1 MYFSS
6 FLRYNING
14 VILKKTIIKNPVNN
28 GFGVS
33 PNSPPRL
40 PPKPSVSKA
49 ANFSANFFW
58 TERYIETIVAHKNEV
73 IDVPNKKD
81 LFDLAILL
89 RINPEISPITNEI
102 RDIKTN
108 RVVNEVNPKKE
119 ADKVKP
125 PLSKSNITIEI
136 IIVIVYSTQLVFGI
150 VCGGILEVEGW

>member
-1 MYFSS
+1 
-6 FLRYNING
+6 
-14 VILKKTIIKNPVNN
+14 
-28 GFGVS
+28 
-33 PNSPPRL
+33 
-40 PPKPSVSKA
+40 
-49 ANFSANFFW
+49 
-58 TERYIETIVAHKNEV
+58 VAHKNEV

-136 IIVIVYSTQLVFGI
+136 IIVIVYSAQLVFGI
-150 VCGGILEVEGW
+150 VCGGILEVEG